1 MKNFIGIDLG
11 TTNSSISSFDGD
23 KVKIWKSP
31 EQNDITP
38 SVIFMNKRTKYYGQ
52 RAYDN
57 EPFNSDNT
65 AKLFKRFMGTST
77 KIEFPALEMSKTPEE
92 CSSEILFVKS
102 FSFILKSIYLYFILY
117 MYKIFTY
124 ICVCN

>member
-57 EPFNSDNT
+57 EPFNSENT

-77 KIEFPALEMSKTPEE
+77 KIEFPALELSKTPV
-92 CSSEILFVKS
+92 SYTHLTLPTILLV
-102 FSFILKSIYLYFILY
+102 
-117 MYKIFTY
+117 
-124 ICVCN
+124 